1 MPNLASELAPDETA
15 PKHSRAVIAS
25 PIGVPAGLAIEHR
38 PLSACAAIEADW
50 RDLATRAIEPN
61 PFFEPDF
68 ALPAAQHLVDFRDA
82 PVLLVW
88 SGAAAARRLVGFV
101 PARMQ
106 RRLLGHD
113 ELIGWSNPR
122 LGIATPLIDAEQA
135 ARVIATLLHAPG
147 RWGLANTRNLQ
158 LHQLDLDGSV
168 LHGLLQ
174 LAGQTGHAVSFQAA
188 PERPA
193 ETGAPDLSALR
204 HGLSRHGKL
213 AFAESGSRQE
223 LRDMVELHLALEA
236 SGSLARA
243 GIATLQ
249 DIRESAFLRAMTRN
263 LARSHRCRV
272 GLLSLDGKPIAGAI
286 LIGKSPRLWLYSGAE
301 DDRFSSF
308 APLAQLVAWLG
319 RRSRQREIIGDVP
332 GPHAVTSALRLGNI
346 RLSVTAEAA
355 RRAPLVIRRRA
366 AAA

>member
-1 MPNLASELAPDETA
+1 MPNLVAPAMPASPAPSERA
-15 PKHSRAVIAS
+15 RAVEPSAEES
-25 PIGVPAGLAIEHR
+25 PLRLERRTLA
-38 PLSACAAIEADW
+38 ACAAIETEW
-50 RDLATRAIEPN
+50 RDLAARAIEAN

-82 PVLLVW
+82 SVLLVW
-88 SGAAAARRLVGFV
+88 SGATASRRLLGFV
-101 PARMQ
+101 PARLQ

-113 ELIGWSNPR
+113 ELTGLSNPR
-122 LGIATPLIDAEQA
+122 LGIATPLIDADQA
-135 ARVIATLLHAPG
+135 ERVVATLLHASG
-147 RWGLANTRNLQ
+147 RWGLANTQNLQ
-158 LHQLDLDGSV
+158 LQRLDLDGPFLRSV
-168 LHGLLQ
+168 LKAVEH
-174 LAGQTGHAVSFQAA
+174 TGHVASLA
-188 PERPA
+188 PALEPSA
-193 ETGAPDLSALR
+193 SMGAPDLAALR

-213 AFAESGSRQE
+213 AFAESGTRQE

-243 GIATLQ
+243 GVAALQ

-263 LARSHRCRV
+263 LAGSHRCRI
-272 GLLSLDGKPIAGAI
+272 GLLSLDDKPIAGAI
-286 LIGKSPRLWLYSGAE
+286 LIGKGSRLWLYSGVE
-301 DDRFSSF
+301 DDRFASF

-332 GPHAVTSALRLGNI
+332 GPHTVTAPLRLGDI
-346 RLSVTAEAA
+346 RLSATTAAA

>member
-1 MPNLASELAPDETA
+1 MPNLASQAAPSQMA
-15 PKHSRAVIAS
+15 PKQLAVLT
-25 PIGVPAGLAIEHR
+25 GPAGLSIER
-38 PLSACAAIEADW
+38 RTLATCAAIEAEW
-50 RDLATRAIEPN
+50 RDLASRAIESN

-88 SGAAAARRLVGFV
+88 HGTASSRRLLGFI
-101 PARMQ
+101 PARPQ

-122 LGIATPLIDAEQA
+122 LGIATPLIDADQVE
-135 ARVIATLLHAPG
+135 RVIAALLHAPG
-147 RWGLANTRNLQ
+147 RWGLANTQNLQ
-158 LHQLDLDGSV
+158 LHRLDLNGPFLRNV
-168 LHGLLQ
+168 LQVAEH
-174 LAGQTGHAVSFQAA
+174 TGHDVSIGPIPAPAVT
-188 PERPA
+188 PGVPA
-193 ETGAPDLSALR
+193 LPALR

-213 AFAESGSRQE
+213 TFAESSSRQE
-223 LRDMVELHLALEA
+223 LRDMIELHLALEA

-243 GIATLQ
+243 GAAALQ

-272 GLLSLDGKPIAGAI
+272 GLLSLDDKPVAGAI
-286 LIGKSPRLWLYSGAE
+286 FIGKGSRLWLYSGVE
-301 DDRFSSF
+301 DDRFASF
-308 APLAQLVAWLG
+308 APLAQLVAWFS
-319 RRSRQREIIGDVP
+319 RRSRQREIVGEVP
-332 GPHAVTSALRLGNI
+332 GPHVVTAPQRLGSA
-346 RLSVTAEAA
+346 RLTVTAAAA

>member
-1 MPNLASELAPDETA
+1 MPNLA
-15 PKHSRAVIAS
+15 AS
-25 PIGVPAGLAIEHR
+25 PIAPGETTPKRPRSVAAGPAGLSIERRPLAACSAIET
-38 PLSACAAIEADW
+38 EW
-50 RDLATRAIEPN
+50 RDLAGRALEAN

-82 PVLLVW
+82 PVLLIW

-101 PARMQ
+101 PARLQ

-113 ELIGWSNPR
+113 ELVGWSNPR
-122 LGIATPLIDAEQA
+122 LGVATPLIDAEQA
-135 ARVIATLLHAPG
+135 GQVIAALLHAPG
-147 RWGLANTRNLQ
+147 RWGLANTQNLQ
-158 LHQLDLDGSV
+158 LHHLDLDGPLLRS
-168 LHGLLQ
+168 LLQ
-174 LAGQTGHAVSFQAA
+174 MAEHTGHAASLR
-188 PERPA
+188 PEPGSLA
-193 ETGAPDLSALR
+193 TTGAPDLAALR

-213 AFAESGSRQE
+213 HFSESGSRQE

-243 GIATLQ
+243 GAAALQ

-263 LARSHRCRV
+263 LARSHRCRI
-272 GLLSLDGKPIAGAI
+272 GLLTLDGEPVAGAI
-286 LIGKSPRLWLYSGAE
+286 LVGRGPRLWLYSGAE
-301 DDRFSSF
+301 EDRFASF

-319 RRSRQREIIGDVP
+319 RRSRQREIVGEVP
-332 GPHAVTSALRLGNI
+332 GPHAIGAPLRLGDI
-346 RLSVTAEAA
+346 RLSITPAGS